1 MILKEF
7 DENYNYNYPELHR
20 QRVIDCLEKKKS
32 AIDDNFLNEYLFM
45 SNKTELN
52 PLKKDTDTQTE
63 KSDTKLK
70 DNLKT
75 EIIFNDTQTEMSP
88 KISNTIPVVSLLGTP
103 EIIESGETP
112 TQTPRRKKKN
122 QKLQTDI
129 QSLSERP
136 NQSIIST
143 QTDLQSLRERPT
155 QTDVQTLRER
165 PTQTDV
171 QTLRERPTGEIPTQ
185 TNQLTRD
192 PEVTDVSWF
201 DFNIDNIQ
209 RARDNIETSNI
220 NEIEE
225 IPPQKP
231 IKTKPIKD
239 RYMDWYVPGID
250 PEEFRKTTEIEP
262 SRRVLFTSNTD
273 RDPPSP
279 KKVIKDCKEERKE
292 RLKKKKTAE
301 ALRKKIKLESEPKS
315 DAREMFDR
323 KANQMIVRRL
333 SRLSRN
339 KEIDDES
346 LRKGK
351 DEDKDITPRP
361 NSPASLSSYD
371 SQDFE
376 RFKKLT
382 GGKKAK
388 KSKKSKKVIKQKK
401 AIKLKK

>member
-20 QRVIDCLEKKKS
+20 QRVIACLEKKKS
-32 AIDDNFLNEYLFM
+32 AIGDNFLNEYLFM
-45 SNKTELN
+45 SNKTALN

-70 DNLKT
+70 DNLNT
-75 EIIFNDTQTEMSP
+75 EIIFNDTQTGMSP
-88 KISNTIPVVSLLGTP
+88 KISNTVPVVSLLGTP
-103 EIIESGETP
+103 EIIKSGETP

-122 QKLQTDI
+122 QKLQTDV
-129 QSLSERP
+129 QSLSEMP
-136 NQSIIST
+136 T
-143 QTDLQSLRERPT
+143 QTDVQSLSERPT
-155 QTDVQTLRER
+155 QTDVQS
-165 PTQTDV
+165 
-171 QTLRERPTGEIPTQ
+171 LRERPTGEIPTQ
-185 TNQLTRD
+185 TNQLTID

-231 IKTKPIKD
+231 IETKPIKD
-239 RYMDWYVPGID
+239 RYMYWYVPGID
-250 PEEFRKTTEIEP
+250 PEEGSRFLEP
-262 SRRVLFTSNTD
+262 TRRVLFTSNTD
-273 RDPPSP
+273 IPTSPP
-279 KKVIKDCKEERKE
+279 KKVIKDRKEERKE

-301 ALRKKIKLESEPKS
+301 ALRKKIKLESDPKS

-323 KANQMIVRRL
+323 QANQMNLRRL

-346 LRKGK
+346 FRKGK

>member
-75 EIIFNDTQTEMSP
+75 EIIFNDAQTEMSP
-88 KISNTIPVVSLLGTP
+88 KISNTVPVVSLLGTP
-103 EIIESGETP
+103 EIIKSGETP
-112 TQTPRRKKKN
+112 TQTSRRKKKN
-122 QKLQTDI
+122 QKLQTDV
-129 QSLSERP
+129 QSLSEM
-136 NQSIIST
+136 
-143 QTDLQSLRERPT
+143 PT

-171 QTLRERPTGEIPTQ
+171 QSLRERPTGEIPTQ

-201 DFNIDNIQ
+201 DVNIDNIQ

-351 DEDKDITPRP
+351 DADKDITPRP
-361 NSPASLSSYD
+361 NSPASATSSMFFD
-371 SQDFE
+371 SKDAQGTSGGGGRRNFGKMNT
-376 RFKKLT
+376 RKKQ
-382 GGKKAK
+382 K